1 MRSAIML
8 PAKALRNALL
18 ILILLPAAAMANERP
33 PVLPAARLITVDQVI
48 AMTKAGVSDAVILA
62 LIDRDRP
69 IFLIDAVQIVQ
80 LKQKG
85 ISEPLLLAMM
95 ATGYYWQTAFYGQT
109 LPCGSLPVMPAPG
122 QLIARGEPTSTRGI
136 FFTNPTRGIFFAPV
150 PSPGCR

>member
-1 MRSAIML
+1 ML
-8 PAKALRNALL
+8 AAKLLRNALL
-18 ILILLPAAAMANERP
+18 VLILLPAAAMANGQRP
-33 PVLPAARLITVDQVI
+33 GLPSARLITVDQVI

-85 ISEPLLLAMM
+85 ISEPLLLAMV
-95 ATGYYWQTAFYGQT
+95 ATGYYWQSPMYGQT
-109 LPCGSLPVMPAPG
+109 PACSATGVMPAPG
-122 QLIARGEPTSTRGI
+122 QPTSTRGI
-136 FFTNPTRGIFFAPV
+136 FFTQPTRGIFFAPP